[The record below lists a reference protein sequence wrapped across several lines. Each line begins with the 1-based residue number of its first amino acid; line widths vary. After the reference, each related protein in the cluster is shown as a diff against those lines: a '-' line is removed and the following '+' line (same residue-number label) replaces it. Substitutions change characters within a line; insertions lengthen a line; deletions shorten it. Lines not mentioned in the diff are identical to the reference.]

1 MTEGS
6 EPKRRLLMKPHNFSA
21 PVTALRSR
29 LQESMGSYRSIGRG
43 LLVCVTI
50 ALATTFI
57 ADHYGGP
64 TLLYALLFGMSLH
77 FLSEESRCREGID
90 FAGRTVLRLGVTLL
104 GTRMTLAQVGD
115 LGLGPVLTVIGSV
128 ALVIALGAL
137 LARVL
142 GLPRD
147 LGLLTGG
154 AVAICGA
161 SAALALSAVM
171 PRHETSERNTILT
184 VVGVT
189 TLSTMA
195 MVIYP
200 LIVGALKLADAQA
213 GIFLGGTIHDVAQ
226 VVGAGYMISDQTG
239 DISTLVKLVRVA
251 MLVPTV
257 MVFMWLF
264 RASRQEAG
272 TTAKVPLLPGF
283 LVGFV
288 VLVVINSLGLIPE
301 TMNEGMSTLSRW
313 CLVTAIAALGI
324 KTSFQKLA
332 VVGWRPVVLMVL
344 ETLLLLSVVLGAV
357 ILGGLGL

>member
-1 MTEGS
+1 
-6 EPKRRLLMKPHNFSA
+6 MKPHTFTA
-21 PVTALRSR
+21 PTPSWRGRFIRR
-29 LQESMGSYRSIGRG
+29 LGEFRPVGRG

-77 FLSEESRCREGID
+77 FLSEEGRCREGIE
-90 FAGRTVLRLGVTLL
+90 FAARTVLRLGVALL
-104 GTRMTLAQVGD
+104 GARMTLEQVGD
-115 LGLGPVLTVIGSV
+115 LGLGPVLTVVGAV
-128 ALVIALGAL
+128 ALVIVMGAVM
-137 LARVL
+137 ARVL
-142 GLPRD
+142 GLSRD

-200 LIVGALKLADAQA
+200 LIAGGLELANAQA

-226 VVGAGYMISDQTG
+226 VVGAGYMISEQTG
-239 DISTLVKLVRVA
+239 DTSTLVKLVRVA
-251 MLVPTV
+251 MLVPVV

-264 RASRQEAG
+264 RRSRQDAG
-272 TTAKVPLLPGF
+272 SATKVPMLPGF
-283 LVGFV
+283 LIGFV
-288 VLVVINSLGLIPE
+288 VLVVINSLGLIPNVL
-301 TMNEGMSTLSRW
+301 NEGMSSLSRW

-332 VVGWRPVVLMVL
+332 VVGWKPVILMAL
-344 ETLLLLSVVLGAV
+344 ETLLLLAVVLGV
-357 ILGGLGL
+357 VMLGGLGA

>member
-1 MTEGS
+1 MTPPTPTPPEHDGATTTLG
-6 EPKRRLLMKPHNFSA
+6 RRG
-21 PVTALRSR
+21 R
-29 LQESMGSYRSIGRG
+29 YRNIGRG
-43 LLVCVTI
+43 LLVCITI

-77 FLSEESRCREGID
+77 FLSDEGACREGIE
-90 FAGRTVLRLGVTLL
+90 FAARTVLRLGVALL
-104 GTRMTLAQVGD
+104 GARMTFEQVGE
-115 LGLGPVLTVIGSV
+115 LGGGPVLTVMVSV
-128 ALVIALGAL
+128 AFVILAGAVM
-137 LARVL
+137 ARML
-142 GLPRD
+142 GLSRE

-154 AVAICGA
+154 AVGICGA

-171 PRHETSERNTILT
+171 PRDEHSERHTILT

-189 TLSTMA
+189 TLSTLA

-200 LIVGALKLADAQA
+200 LIAGVLQLTNGQA

-226 VVGAGYMISDQTG
+226 VVGAGYMISEPTG
-239 DISTLVKLVRVA
+239 DTSTLVKLVRVA
-251 MLVPTV
+251 MLVPVV

-264 RASRQEAG
+264 RTSHNVKRGATQ
-272 TTAKVPLLPGF
+272 VPMLPSF

-301 TMNEGMSTLSRW
+301 AVNEGMSTLSRW

-332 VVGWRPVVLMVL
+332 VVGWKPVILMVL
-344 ETLLLLSVVLGAV
+344 ETLLLLAVVLGVVVFA
-357 ILGGLGL
+357 GLGA

>member
-1 MTEGS
+1 MKSRAFATPLATLRTFFHGS
-6 EPKRRLLMKPHNFSA
+6 IGH
-21 PVTALRSR
+21 
-29 LQESMGSYRSIGRG
+29 YRNVGRG

-77 FLSEESRCREGID
+77 FLSEEGRCREGID
-90 FAGRTVLRLGVTLL
+90 FAARTVLRLGVALL
-104 GTRMTLAQVGD
+104 GARMTLEQVGG

-142 GLPRD
+142 DLPRD

-200 LIVGALKLADAQA
+200 LISGALELANAQA

-226 VVGAGYMISDQTG
+226 VVGAGYMISEQTG

-251 MLVPTV
+251 MLVPAV

-264 RASRQEAG
+264 RASRQEGG
-272 TTAKVPLLPGF
+272 TATKVPILPGF

-288 VLVVINSLGLIPE
+288 VLVVVNSLGLIPE

-332 VVGWRPVVLMVL
+332 VVGWRPVILMAL
-344 ETLLLLSVVLGAV
+344 ETLLLLAMVLGVV
-357 ILGGLGL
+357 ILGGLGA

>member
-1 MTEGS
+1 
-6 EPKRRLLMKPHNFSA
+6 MKPRTFTA
-21 PVTALRSR
+21 PLTTLRTFFH
-29 LQESMGSYRSIGRG
+29 GSLGHYRAVGRG

-77 FLSEESRCREGID
+77 FLSEEGRCREGIE
-90 FAGRTVLRLGVTLL
+90 FASRTVLRLGVALL
-104 GTRMTLAQVGD
+104 GARMTLEQVGD
-115 LGLGPVLTVIGSV
+115 LGLAPVLTVIGSV

-142 GLPRD
+142 GLPREF
-147 LGLLTGG
+147 GLLTGG
-154 AVAICGA
+154 AVGICGA

-171 PRHETSERNTILT
+171 PRNEASERNTILT

-200 LIVGALKLADAQA
+200 LIAGALALADTQA

-226 VVGAGYMISDQTG
+226 VVGAGYMISEETG
-239 DISTLVKLVRVA
+239 DVSTLVKLVRVA
-251 MLVPTV
+251 MLVPVV

-264 RASRQEAG
+264 RKSRREAG
-272 TTAKVPLLPGF
+272 ESSRMPLLPSF

-288 VLVVINSLGLIPE
+288 VLVIVNSLGAIPE
-301 TMNEGMSTLSRW
+301 SVNDAMTTLSRW

-332 VVGWRPVVLMVL
+332 VVGWRPVILMVL
-344 ETLLLLSVVLGAV
+344 ETLLLLGIVLGV
-357 ILGGLGL
+357 VVLGGLGV

>member
-1 MTEGS
+1 
-6 EPKRRLLMKPHNFSA
+6 MKTTLFETPLAERFGRA
-21 PVTALRSR
+21 RP
-29 LQESMGSYRSIGRG
+29 IGRG

-77 FLSEESRCREGID
+77 FLSEEGRCREGIE
-90 FAGRTVLRLGVTLL
+90 FAARTILRLGVALL
-104 GTRMTLAQVGD
+104 GARMTLEQVSE
-115 LGLGPVLTVIGSV
+115 LGLGPVLTVVGSV
-128 ALVIALGAL
+128 ALVIVLGAV
-137 LARVL
+137 LARLL
-142 GLPRD
+142 GLTRD

-171 PRHETSERNTILT
+171 PRDQTSERNTILT

-195 MVIYP
+195 MVTYP
-200 LIVGALKLADAQA
+200 LIAGALELANAQA

-226 VVGAGYMISDQTG
+226 VVGAGYMISEQTG

-251 MLVPTV
+251 MLVPAV
-257 MVFMWLF
+257 MAFMWLF
-264 RASRQEAG
+264 RASRQAEG
-272 TTAKVPLLPGF
+272 TASRVPMLPGF

-301 TMNEGMSTLSRW
+301 ALNEGMSTLSRW

-332 VVGWRPVVLMVL
+332 VVGWKPVILMAA
-344 ETLLLLSVVLGAV
+344 ETVLLLAVVLGAV
-357 ILGGLGL
+357 MLGGLGA